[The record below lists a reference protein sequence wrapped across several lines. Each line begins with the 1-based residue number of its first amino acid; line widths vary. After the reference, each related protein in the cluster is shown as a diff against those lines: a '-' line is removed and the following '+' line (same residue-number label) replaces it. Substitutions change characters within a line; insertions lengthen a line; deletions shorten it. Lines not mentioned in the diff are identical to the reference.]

1 MAKRKT
7 VALGLIFVI
16 AAAVAAFY
24 ILQQEDSVERRRTAR
39 IAAFNIQVFG
49 RAKRQ
54 KEDAMAVLTK
64 IVREFDIVLVQE
76 IRDSSEQ
83 TASYFL
89 QRINEMEG
97 PKYEYIRS
105 ERLGRTTS
113 KEAYAYFYNSETV
126 EFIQG
131 SDYVYDDVN
140 DVFEREPYIASFRRG
155 NFDFTLVGIH
165 TKPDDAYSEIGNL
178 TYVAYSIL
186 SENPNEKDVITLGDF
201 NADGRYFDEDDFT
214 NLFKASEFYWVIT
227 NDGDTMTK
235 TDYTYDRIVLMNAT
249 YSYEHIEDGAGV
261 FYFDAEYE
269 ISNSTLIEEIS
280 DHYPIFAEFATGL
293 EDDD

>member
-1 MAKRKT
+1 VAKRKT
-7 VALGLIFVI
+7 VALGLMCII
-16 AAAVAAFY
+16 AAAVSAFY
-24 ILQQEDSVERRRTAR
+24 ILLQQGSVEERTTAR

-49 RAKRQ
+49 RTKRQ
-54 KEDAMAVLTK
+54 KEDVMAVLTK

-89 QRINEMEG
+89 QRINE
-97 PKYEYIRS
+97 
-105 ERLGRTTS
+105 
-113 KEAYAYFYNSETV
+113 YAYFYNSETV

-140 DVFEREPYIASFRRG
+140 DVFEREPYIASFRSG

-178 TYVAYSIL
+178 TYVVYSIL
-186 SENPNEKDVITLGDF
+186 SENPNEKDVIALGDF

-227 NDGDTMTK
+227 NDVDTMTK

-261 FYFDAEYE
+261 FYFDVEYG

-280 DHYPIFAEFATGL
+280 DHYPIYAEYATGL
-293 EDDD
+293 DDDD